1 MRRLRRR
8 LVGSLATVLLWQTL
22 LLSVVP
28 MVLIAVVALY
38 ASRAVIQA
46 RFVEEAKYVVATAAS
61 GVLQEAAETTNI
73 ANLLAEFPSTRSLAE
88 ASDTNGLT
96 SFLLP
101 MKTRFGVDELDVA
114 DSNGKIIA
122 AAQDGSVGKDLPG
135 SLSRHA
141 VADSKPAWALVDGP
155 NGVMLRAISP
165 IRDARD
171 NTVAWTDVGVL
182 LGPSFL
188 RSIQLGSHA
197 ELALSWDNQVKA
209 STFPL
214 SGVRLPTY
222 QEIDAGQTPQPQQVF
237 DPKNT
242 GQTFESSDVQPD
254 HQLSRTMTI
263 GGKRYL
269 STFTSIAGYTDSGVT
284 LAAFAP
290 LAPIEAMTR
299 VLWILISAL
308 ALVLCLGVT
317 LLTWRM
323 ASGILAPFRKL
334 VVAARRIQTGDL
346 NVRVEPTA
354 KYEIRVLE
362 VAFNTMI
369 DSLDER
375 ERERVRHEA
384 ELLHMASHDPLT
396 GLPNRSVLEQALRDA
411 VEQAARGNVS
421 TLLYCD
427 LDQFKIV
434 NDTLG
439 HGSGDRLLVTIADL
453 VRSVLRGQ
461 DMLAR
466 LGGDEFAA
474 LLPGAHVEEATRV
487 AERVRRAVDEYRFVE
502 NGQGFALGMSI
513 GLTAITGT
521 GSASEMLGQADIAC
535 YTAKSEGRNR
545 VAVYEPEATTL
556 ALLSGDGRWTVELK
570 DALHEDRLHLV
581 FQPVMRVKSGRIDH
595 YETLIRLQDRD
606 GSLISPG
613 AFIPAAERSGL
624 IRDIDHW
631 VVAAALDR
639 IQYEDAHGNQVRLAV
654 NLSGITLG
662 SPETVDFI
670 RRAVETKGID
680 PRALIFEVTETAL
693 MTNLAK
699 VRSTIEALRTI
710 GCHFALDDFGS
721 GFSSFTYLAQ
731 LPVDSVKIDGS
742 FVRDIAKNPVN
753 QAIVRAFTNVTHSVG
768 KESVAE
774 WVEDAETLDVLRRL
788 HVDLAQGYF
797 IGFPSERLAPPPQL
811 LRVAG
816 RSERPGIKGS
826 IAG

>member
-1 MRRLRRR
+1 MRRLRRH
-8 LVGSLATVLLWQTL
+8 LFDSLATVLLWQTL
-22 LLSVVP
+22 LLSVLP
-28 MVLIAVVALY
+28 MLLIAVVALY
-38 ASRAVIQA
+38 ASRAVIEA
-46 RFVEEAKYVVATAAS
+46 RFKDEAKYVAATANN
-61 GVLQEAAETTNI
+61 GVVQKAAETTNI
-73 ANLLAEFPSTRSLAE
+73 ANLLAEFPSTPALAE
-88 ASDTNGLT
+88 ANDTDGLT
-96 SFLLP
+96 SFLIP

-122 AAQDGSVGKDLPG
+122 AAQDGSVGKSLPG
-135 SLSRHA
+135 SLGRHA
-141 VADSKPAWALVDGP
+141 IADSKPAWALVDGP
-155 NGVMLRAISP
+155 QGVVLRSISP
-165 IRDARD
+165 IRNAHDD
-171 NTVAWTDVGVL
+171 SVAWTDVGVV

-197 ELALSWDNQVKA
+197 ELALSWNNEVKA
-209 STFPL
+209 STL
-214 SGVRLPTY
+214 DLGHTDLPTY
-222 QEIDAGQTPQPQQVF
+222 EEVDAQPGQ
-237 DPKNT
+237 
-242 GQTFESSDVQPD
+242 
-254 HQLSRTMTI
+254 QLSRTMVI

-269 STFTSIAGYTDSGVT
+269 STFTSIAGYTDNGVA
-284 LAAFAP
+284 LAVFAP

-308 ALVLCLGVT
+308 GLALCLGVT

-323 ASGILAPFRKL
+323 ARGILAPFRQL
-334 VVAARRIQTGDL
+334 VAAARRIQAGDL

-396 GLPNRSVLEQALRDA
+396 GLPNRSVLEQALRDS
-411 VEQAARGNVS
+411 VEQAALGNVS
-421 TLLYCD
+421 TLLYFD

-474 LLPGAHVEEATRV
+474 LLPGVRIEEATRV
-487 AERVRRAVDEYRFVE
+487 AERVRRVVDEYRFVE

-513 GLTAITGT
+513 GLTAITGS

-570 DALHEDRLHLV
+570 DALQEDRLHLV

-606 GSLISPG
+606 GNLISPG

-639 IQYEDAHGNQVRLAV
+639 IQQEDARNNPVRLAV

-670 RRAVETKGID
+670 RRAIETKGID
-680 PRALIFEVTETAL
+680 PRSLIFEVTETAL

-753 QAIVRAFTNVTHSVG
+753 QAIVRAFANVTHAVG

-774 WVEDAETLDVLRRL
+774 WVEDADTLDVLRHL

-797 IGFPSERLAPPPQL
+797 IGFPSEQLITPPPL
-811 LRVAG
+811 LRVTHRPDRPRV
-816 RSERPGIKGS
+816 RSS